1 MNQENEVL
9 ANFQVE
15 ELEKRFEMGW
25 RNKHGRI
32 DYGQHHI
39 EEMVKQLIGDQL

>member
-25 RNKHGRI
+25 LRKKPSPFDGTPVDGI
-32 DYGQHHI
+32 KIQI
-39 EEMVKQLIGDQL
+39 